1 MVSIRCIIMKFPLAY
16 SIKNGLLGLGNR
28 VSTIPR
34 RIFSKDTDNNVPAK
48 QNKSFES
55 KNKRTVASN
64 EIGNAVAKKTFKCP
78 SPHDLGIHHILKP
91 FRPLIGPLVDTL
103 AKVR

>member
-1 MVSIRCIIMKFPLAY
+1 MKFPLAY
-16 SIKNGLLGLGNR
+16 SIKNGLLGLRNR

-34 RIFSKDTDNNVPAK
+34 CIFSMDKENNVPAK
-48 QNKSFES
+48 QIQSFES
-55 KNKRTVASN
+55 KNKRIVVSN
-64 EIGNAVAKKTFKCP
+64 EFEDAVAKKTFKCP